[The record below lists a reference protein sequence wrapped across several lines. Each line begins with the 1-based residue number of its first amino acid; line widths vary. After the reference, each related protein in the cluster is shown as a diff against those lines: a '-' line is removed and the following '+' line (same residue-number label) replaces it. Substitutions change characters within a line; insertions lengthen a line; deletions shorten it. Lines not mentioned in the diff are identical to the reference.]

1 MKTLVIISTFV
12 LLVFG
17 SLSMAQPYQIFLD
30 LAILNL
36 NAQYF
41 PLGNLDFA
49 NTGSSQ
55 NYFNIQIRNDESISF
70 NMKLRM
76 QIRYNTDIIATGIS
90 NEFVLPPNGVT
101 YLLTSQQLAQ
111 GVAMV
116 DGQPIQLGDYDVD
129 FGAVQN
135 LQNQALQTGVAPAGT
150 YEFILTAVDPNN
162 QQIIIATDPIG
173 GNNILTITN
182 PTYIELLF
190 PGNSVSD
197 PSIMEINTTT
207 PYAQWQT
214 DVQPGI
220 NPVTGEPYADYDI
233 FFYQKFPGDV
243 SVQDVLNHPPVL
255 QVEGYPDNFLQYPP
269 SSVGGPGFLT
279 VRPLEAGN
287 TYYWF
292 VRSNIPGP
300 TGNSTIESDVFRFK
314 IADLAQASTNAQQI
328 LAILQQLLGTNY
340 AQVLTTLTVQ
350 GFDPNGTISLDG
362 QSGDINTLLD
372 VANKVASGQLS
383 IEDVQV
389 Y

>member
-1 MKTLVIISTFV
+1 MKILTIILTIV
-12 LLVFG
+12 LLIFS

-36 NAQYF
+36 NAQFF
-41 PLGNLDFA
+41 PIGDLDFA
-49 NTGSSQ
+49 NTGLTH
-55 NYFNIQIRNDESISF
+55 NYFNIQIRNDESIPF
-70 NMKLRM
+70 NMKLKM
-76 QIRYNTDIIATGIS
+76 EIRYNSDIIATGIS
-90 NEFVLPPNGVT
+90 NVFILPPNGVT

-116 DGQPIQLGDYDVD
+116 DGQSIQLGNYDVD

-135 LQNQALQTGVAPAGT
+135 LQNQALQTGVAPSGT

-182 PTYIELLF
+182 PTYVELLF

-214 DVQPGI
+214 DVPPG
-220 NPVTGEPYADYDI
+220 NASYDI
-233 FFYQKFPGDV
+233 LFYQKFVGDV

-255 QVEGYPDNFLQYPP
+255 QVEGYPNNFLQYPP
-269 SSVGGPGFLT
+269 STTGGPGFIV

-287 TYYWF
+287 TYYWL
-292 VRSNIPGP
+292 VRSNIQGP
-300 TGNSTIESDVFRFK
+300 TETQTIESDVFRFR
-314 IADLAQASTNAQQI
+314 IADLAQANTNAQQI